1 MAVAYYEGTKI
12 HKVGFP
18 FIVTVS
24 WDVAA
29 VHASVVEWFLF
40 VAPVRGRAEKWRM
53 DRLVHRAD
61 QAAPPVEPGVPV
73 IDQEALR
80 ETAMANARLVL
91 TKIQGKV
98 HKKYGDEA
106 VLAEATFSEKTHRM
120 LVQLWLRRVG
130 TEAIIAFKDYTRN
143 PEFKDV
149 LRRIIAMPQSF
160 SSEFPT

>member
-1 MAVAYYEGTKI
+1 MAIAYYEGTKV

-40 VAPVRGRAEKWRM
+40 VAPVRGRAEKWRR

-61 QAAPPVEPGVPV
+61 PAAPPVEPGAPV
-73 IDQEALR
+73 IDQEALW

-91 TKIQGKV
+91 TKIQKKA

-106 VLAEATFSEKTHRM
+106 VLAEPTFSEKTHRM